1 MKTMETLD
9 GKRILR
15 VSDEKAA
22 ELYHDMEAKYI
33 PKSEWKEKVRDV
45 KKEPVVN
52 KDTDEVEM
60 VTKKSNKMSKSAKR
74 HLRKSKKQ

>member
-1 MKTMETLD
+1 MKTMRTLD

-33 PKSEWKEKVRDV
+33 PKSIWKESVRDV
-45 KKEPVVN
+45 NKEQEVN
-52 KDTDEVEM
+52 EETGKTEM
-60 VTKKSNKMSKSAKR
+60 VTKKSNKMSKAAKR
-74 HLRKSKKQ
+74 HSKQSK